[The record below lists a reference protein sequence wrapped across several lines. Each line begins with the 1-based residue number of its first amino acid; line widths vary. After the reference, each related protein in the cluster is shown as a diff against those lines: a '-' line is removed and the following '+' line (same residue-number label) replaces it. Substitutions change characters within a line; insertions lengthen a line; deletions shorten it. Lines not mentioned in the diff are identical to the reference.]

1 MQQCAALMVDIRD
14 SRKMTEA
21 RRQGVQD
28 VMGASLAYLNVLF
41 RNDLLREVVFSAG
54 DEVQGLFASAAAA
67 YLYHRSLSLLVVQA
81 DLRGGVG
88 CGAWDVQVAD
98 APSTAQDGTTYHHA
112 RDAISY
118 AKKSRLYNFAISS
131 GDPSSLHTVSANYP
145 LLLSARRTTRQA
157 ELARQVEL
165 RKKSR
170 LYNFA
175 ISSGDPSSLH
185 TVSANYPLLLSAR
198 RTTRQAELARQVELR
213 YPMALNVDDAA
224 CEPARAQLPELLAVI
239 ERVEGRAGCFDEDA
253 CLQQPVS
260 VADLDEAGVLALPSQ
275 LSGLSYRM
283 EQGAGRTRQSIDR
296 LLDGGMVNQERVA
309 AADEA
314 GVLALPS
321 QLSGLSY
328 RMEQGAGRTRQ
339 SIDRLLDGGMVN
351 QERVAAAFVARA
363 LLEEEAGGNRG

>member
-145 LLLSARRTTRQA
+145 LLLSAQRTTRQA
-157 ELARQVEL
+157 L
-165 RKKSR
+165 
-170 LYNFA
+170 
-175 ISSGDPSSLH
+175 
-185 TVSANYPLLLSAR
+185 
-198 RTTRQAELARQVELR
+198 LARQVELR
-213 YPMALNVDDAA
+213 YPMALHVADAA
-224 CEPARAQLPELLAVI
+224 CEPARARLSELLDVI
-239 ERVEGRAGCFDEDA
+239 DRVEGCAGCFDEDA

-309 AADEA
+309 AA
-314 GVLALPS
+314 
-321 QLSGLSY
+321 
-328 RMEQGAGRTRQ
+328 
-339 SIDRLLDGGMVN
+339 
-351 QERVAAAFVARA
+351 FVARA

>member
-54 DEVQGLFASAAAA
+54 DEVQGLFSSAAAA

-88 CGAWDVQVAD
+88 CGAWDVRVAD
-98 APSTAQDGTTYHHA
+98 APSTAQDGTAYHHA

-131 GDPSSLHTVSANYP
+131 GDPSSP
-145 LLLSARRTTRQA
+145 
-157 ELARQVEL
+157 
-165 RKKSR
+165 
-170 LYNFA
+170 
-175 ISSGDPSSLH
+175 H

-213 YPMALNVDDAA
+213 YPMALHVADVAS
-224 CEPARAQLPELLAVI
+224 EPARAQLPELLAVI

-296 LLDGGMVNQERVA
+296 LLDGAMVNQERGAAELVA
-309 AADEA
+309 RE
-314 GVLALPS
+314 
-321 QLSGLSY
+321 
-328 RMEQGAGRTRQ
+328 
-339 SIDRLLDGGMVN
+339 LLD
-351 QERVAAAFVARA
+351 E
-363 LLEEEAGGNRG
+363 

>member
-28 VMGASLAYLNVLF
+28 VMGASLAYLNALF
-41 RNDLLREVVFSAG
+41 QNDLLREVVFSAG
-54 DEVQGLFASAAAA
+54 DEVQGLFSSAAAA

-118 AKKSRLYNFAISS
+118 A
-131 GDPSSLHTVSANYP
+131 
-145 LLLSARRTTRQA
+145 
-157 ELARQVEL
+157 
-165 RKKSR
+165 KKSR

-309 AADEA
+309 AA
-314 GVLALPS
+314 
-321 QLSGLSY
+321 
-328 RMEQGAGRTRQ
+328 
-339 SIDRLLDGGMVN
+339 
-351 QERVAAAFVARA
+351 FVARA

>member
-1 MQQCAALMVDIRD
+1 MQQCAALMVDICD

-28 VMGASLAYLNVLF
+28 VIGASLAYLNALF
-41 RNDLLREVVFSAG
+41 QHDLLREVVFSAG
-54 DEVQGLFASAAAA
+54 DEVQGLFSSAAAA

-118 AKKSRLYNFAISS
+118 A
-131 GDPSSLHTVSANYP
+131 
-145 LLLSARRTTRQA
+145 
-157 ELARQVEL
+157 
-165 RKKSR
+165 KKSR

-309 AADEA
+309 AAA
-314 GVLALPS
+314 VALS
-321 QLSGLSY
+321 
-328 RMEQGAGRTRQ
+328 
-339 SIDRLLDGGMVN
+339 
-351 QERVAAAFVARA
+351 

>member
-28 VMGASLAYLNVLF
+28 VMGASLAYLNALF
-41 RNDLLREVVFSAG
+41 QHDLLREVVFSAG
-54 DEVQGLFASAAAA
+54 DEVQGLFSSAAAA
-67 YLYHRSLSLLVVQA
+67 YLYYRSLSLLVVQA

-98 APSTAQDGTTYHHA
+98 APSTAQDGTAYHHA

-131 GDPSSLHTVSANYP
+131 GYPSSLHTVSANYP
-145 LLLSARRTTRQA
+145 LLLSAQ
-157 ELARQVEL
+157 
-165 RKKSR
+165 
-170 LYNFA
+170 
-175 ISSGDPSSLH
+175 
-185 TVSANYPLLLSAR
+185 

-213 YPMALNVDDAA
+213 YPMALHVDDAA
-224 CEPARAQLPELLAVI
+224 CDPARAQLPELLAVI

-309 AADEA
+309 AA
-314 GVLALPS
+314 
-321 QLSGLSY
+321 
-328 RMEQGAGRTRQ
+328 
-339 SIDRLLDGGMVN
+339 
-351 QERVAAAFVARA
+351 FVARA